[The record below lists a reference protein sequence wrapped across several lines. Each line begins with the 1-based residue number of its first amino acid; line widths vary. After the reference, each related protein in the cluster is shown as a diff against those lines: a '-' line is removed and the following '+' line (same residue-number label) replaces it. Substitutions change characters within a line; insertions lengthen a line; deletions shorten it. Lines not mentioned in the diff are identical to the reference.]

1 MWLAGP
7 YALWLISVFNSCIT
21 KYLYLSAK
29 ELKISAQKLSYEKMV
44 IDYILFQ
51 QLPTYGME

>member
-7 YALWLISVFNSCIT
+7 CVLWLISIFNGCIT

-29 ELKISAQKLSYEKMV
+29 EVKISAQKLSYEEMV
-44 IDYILFQ
+44 INYILFQ